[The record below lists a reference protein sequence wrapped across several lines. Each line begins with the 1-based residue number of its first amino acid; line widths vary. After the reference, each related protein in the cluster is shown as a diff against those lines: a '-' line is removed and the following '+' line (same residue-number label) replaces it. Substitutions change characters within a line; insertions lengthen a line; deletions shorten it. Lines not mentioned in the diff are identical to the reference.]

1 MFDRIRENFRLLR
14 TAEAKEVIN
23 ESLTQSLQRTL
34 LTSLTTIFV
43 LVALFVFG
51 GELIHNFA
59 IALIVGVVIGT
70 YSSIYVASN
79 MLMALRMTR
88 ENLLPPEKEG
98 EEFDGMP

>member
-1 MFDRIRENFRLLR
+1 M
-14 TAEAKEVIN
+14 
-23 ESLTQSLQRTL
+23 
-34 LTSLTTIFV
+34 

-70 YSSIYVASN
+70 YSSIYVAAN
-79 MLMALRMTR
+79 LLMALRMTR

-98 EEFDGMP
+98 EEFDGLP